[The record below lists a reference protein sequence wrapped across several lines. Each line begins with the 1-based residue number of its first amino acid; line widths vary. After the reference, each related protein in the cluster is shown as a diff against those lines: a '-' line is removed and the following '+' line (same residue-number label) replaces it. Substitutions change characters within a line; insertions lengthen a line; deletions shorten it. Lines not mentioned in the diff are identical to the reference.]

1 MEKRKWEKW
10 VEKEKVIQDE
20 KSRKGQR
27 RESKEKLR
35 KGEEK
40 REDEREG
47 RVRKAEMERRRGW
60 KEV

>member
-1 MEKRKWEKW
+1 M
-10 VEKEKVIQDE
+10 EKEKVIQDE

-47 RVRKAEMERRRGW
+47 RVRKAEMERRRG
-60 KEV
+60 